1 MGTETHTTENHT
13 SEETGKDRVESFKRA
28 TASLVRALSGKLG
41 ATVNF
46 ASHMS
51 QTGDEAPVGATGTA
65 VQLPAPPPD
74 LSPATSAPLR
84 GKADSQALALHYHD
98 EGVHAHYRPQGD
110 TARAVFDAVEEV
122 RVQALGARHLPGV
135 AANLAAALDQHCQ
148 SFDAC
153 RTIDEVPL
161 AEAIRLM
168 ARKTVA
174 GEKVPSSGKHMV
186 KLWQPLLD
194 AKVEKRLQALRACIE
209 DQQHYCETTRQLIAD
224 LDLADEL
231 GELQTCPDEETPQGE
246 DEGEDPS
253 QGEGEAE
260 SELGA
265 SEMEAME
272 GDDEAGDGIASEVDD
287 SLPPMGAEQPAIAK
301 RPAGPGDN
309 LGDFETSAY
318 RAFTTNFDEV
328 IAAESLCGDEE
339 MTRLRLN
346 LDDQIAHL
354 QSIIGRLANR
364 LQRRLL
370 ARQSRAWEFDL
381 DDGLLDSSRLAR
393 IVANPSHSL
402 SYKMEKETDFRD
414 TVVTL
419 LIDNSGSMRG
429 RPIAVA
435 AISADVL
442 ARTLERCGVKVEIL
456 GFTTKAWKGGESREQ
471 WVEAGKP
478 ANPGRLNDL
487 RHIVYKAA
495 DAPWRRTRKNLGLM
509 LREGILKENIDG
521 EALLWAH
528 QRLLARPEQR
538 RILMVIS
545 DGAPVDDST
554 LSVNPGNL
562 LERHLRDAIQWIEMY
577 SPVELTA
584 IGIGHDVTRYYK
596 KAVTIVDAEQLGGAM
611 LEKISEL
618 FDDQPHSG
626 SATAPSGTRARPG
639 ARRLH

>member
-1 MGTETHTTENHT
+1 
-13 SEETGKDRVESFKRA
+13 
-28 TASLVRALSGKLG
+28 VRALSGKPD
-41 ATVNF
+41 AAVTF
-46 ASHMS
+46 TSHAAQM
-51 QTGDEAPVGATGTA
+51 GDETPATTVA
-65 VQLPAPPPD
+65 TVQLPAPPPD
-74 LSPATSAPLR
+74 LTPASSAPLR
-84 GKADSQALALHYHD
+84 GKADAQALTLRYHD
-98 EGVHAHYRPQGD
+98 EATHARYRPQGD

-122 RVQALGARHLPGV
+122 RVEALGMRHLPGV

-148 SFDAC
+148 TFDAC
-153 RTIDEVPL
+153 RTTEEVPL

-174 GEKVPSSGKHMV
+174 GEKTPSSGKHMV

-194 AKVEKRLQALRACIE
+194 AKVETCLQALRACIE
-209 DQQHYCETTRQLIAD
+209 DQQHYCETARQLIAD

-231 GELQTCPDEETPQGE
+231 GELQTCPEEDSP
-246 DEGEDPS
+246 EGEDGEDQS
-253 QGEGEAE
+253 EAEGEGEME
-260 SELGA
+260 SELSA
-265 SEMEAME
+265 AEMDAMEA
-272 GDDEAGDGIASEVDD
+272 GDEAGDGIASETDD
-287 SLPPMGAEQPAIAK
+287 SLPPMGAEQPATAR
-301 RPAGPGDN
+301 RPVGPGDN
-309 LGDFETSAY
+309 LGDFETSSY
-318 RAFTTNFDEV
+318 TAFTTSFDEV
-328 IAAESLCGDEE
+328 VAAESLCGDEE

-354 QSIIGRLANR
+354 QNIIGRFANR

-370 ARQSRAWEFDL
+370 AQQSRAWEFDL
-381 DDGLLDSSRLAR
+381 EDGLLDSSRLAR
-393 IVANPSHSL
+393 VVVNPLHSL
-402 SYKMEKETDFRD
+402 SYKMEKQTDFRD

-471 WVEAGKP
+471 WVETGKP
-478 ANPGRLNDL
+478 PNPGRLNDL

-495 DAPWRRTRKNLGLM
+495 DAPWRRARKNLGLM

-562 LERHLRDAIQWIEMY
+562 LERHLRVAIQWIEAY

-596 KAVTIVDAEQLGGAM
+596 KAVTIVDAEQLGGTM

-618 FDDQPHSG
+618 FDDQPSQ
-626 SATAPSGTRARPG
+626 TPSRAGPA
-639 ARRLH
+639 ARRRR

>member
-1 MGTETHTTENHT
+1 M
-13 SEETGKDRVESFKRA
+13 
-28 TASLVRALSGKLG
+28 RALSGKPD
-41 ATVNF
+41 AAVTF
-46 ASHMS
+46 TSHAAQM
-51 QTGDEAPVGATGTA
+51 GDETPAATGST
-65 VQLPAPPPD
+65 VQLPAPPPE
-74 LSPATSAPLR
+74 LNPASSAPLR
-84 GKADSQALALHYHD
+84 GKADAQALTLRYHD
-98 EGVHAHYRPQGD
+98 EAIHARYRPQGD

-122 RVQALGARHLPGV
+122 RVEALGARRMPGV

-148 SFDAC
+148 TFDAC

-174 GEKVPSSGKHMV
+174 GEKTPSSGKHMV
-186 KLWQPLLD
+186 KLWQPLLS
-194 AKVEKRLQALRACIE
+194 AKVESCLQALRACIE
-209 DQQHYCETTRQLIAD
+209 DQQHYCETARQLIAD

-231 GELQTCPDEETPQGE
+231 GELQTCPEEDSP
-246 DEGEDPS
+246 EGEDGED
-253 QGEGEAE
+253 QAEGEGEGEME
-260 SELGA
+260 SELSTA
-265 SEMEAME
+265 DVDALEA
-272 GDDEAGDGIASEVDD
+272 GDEAGDGIASEVDE
-287 SLPPMGAEQPAIAK
+287 SLPPMGAEQPATAR
-301 RPAGPGDN
+301 RPPGPGDN
-309 LGDFETSAY
+309 LGDFETPSY
-318 RAFTTNFDEV
+318 TAFTTEFDEV

-354 QSIIGRLANR
+354 QNIIGRLANR

-370 ARQSRAWEFDL
+370 AQQSRAWEFDL

-393 IVANPSHSL
+393 VVANPSHSL
-402 SYKMEKETDFRD
+402 SYKMEKQTDFRD

-456 GFTTKAWKGGESREQ
+456 GFTTKAWKGGDSREQ

-478 ANPGRLNDL
+478 AHPGRLNDL
-487 RHIVYKAA
+487 RHIVYKSA
-495 DAPWRRTRKNLGLM
+495 DAPWRRARKNLGLM

-596 KAVTIVDAEQLGGAM
+596 KAVTIVDAEQLGGTM

-618 FDDQPHSG
+618 FDDHPPQN
-626 SATAPSGTRARPG
+626 TRPG
-639 ARRLH
+639 ARHGRRRLH